1 MMHMFLLFTGSKCIR
16 SESTLP
22 VMLPN
27 SDPPTP
33 TRMAGTHSEF
43 EFEDRGEQRG
53 DLIHFYN
60 TVSYRWMLLYLSLY
74 YK

>member
-1 MMHMFLLFTGSKCIR
+1 MFFVSSAASKSVR

-33 TRMAGTHSEF
+33 TRMAGTQSEF

-60 TVSYRWMLLYLSLY
+60 NVSA
-74 YK
+74 